1 MVLFC
6 VSLLCLCAPREV
18 TPLTLIGFCR
28 VMRYPKLAPC
38 YPKLA
43 LCYPKLALCYPKLAR
58 KLGRQALP
66 PARKYFAKIATE
78 KIAARPSHW
87 PIWLLKG
94 QLAHPQ
100 PRPLPKI

>member
-1 MVLFC
+1 MVLLC
-6 VSLLCLCAPREV
+6 VSLLCLCVPREV

-66 PARKYFAKIATE
+66 LAQKYFAKIATE
-78 KIAARPSHW
+78 E
-87 PIWLLKG
+87 
-94 QLAHPQ
+94 
-100 PRPLPKI
+100 LPPGPPTGPFGC